1 VKGVAGWLFQRI
13 TGILLIAGLILHFV
27 IMHFSGSQ
35 EITYAFVVKRLS
47 NPWWKTFDIAFLLTA
62 IFHGYNGFRGLALEY
77 VSSEPLLRLSQAVIL
92 LFAAALTFAGIYIVS
107 L

>member
-13 TGILLIAGLILHFV
+13 TGLLLIAGLILHFT

-62 IFHGYNGFRGLALEY
+62 IFHGFNGFRGLAIEYIGSDRLLE
-77 VSSEPLLRLSQAVIL
+77 LTQAVIL
-92 LFAAALTFAGIYIVS
+92 LFAAGLAIAGIYIIS

>member
-13 TGILLIAGLILHFV
+13 TGTLLLAGLILHFA
-27 IMHFSGSQ
+27 IMHFSGGQ

-62 IFHGYNGFRGLALEY
+62 IFHGFSGLRGLAIEY

-92 LFAAALTFAGIYIVS
+92 LFAMALAFAGIYIVS